1 MKLRVA
7 KKQLRSTER
16 EILAPAVE
24 AYVTSPDDADCIEI
38 SRSLLET
45 AVVVVLLEDPARSR
59 PPKTRFADLR
69 LDVDAVDET
78 SLVGSGQVTWESLL
92 DAGAPLIVE
101 PLRFAFDLR
110 TLSRRRVRYELVI
123 GDPDAA

>member
-24 AYVTSPDDADCIEI
+24 AYVTSPDDADCIEL

-45 AVVVVLLEDPARSR
+45 AVLFVLLEDPARSR
-59 PPKTRFADLR
+59 PPQARFADLR
-69 LDVDAVDET
+69 LDVDSVNET

-101 PLRFAFDLR
+101 PLHFAFDLR
-110 TLSRRRVRYELVI
+110 TLSRRRARYELVV

>member
-16 EILAPAVE
+16 EILAPSVE
-24 AYVTSPDDADCIEI
+24 AYLISPEDPDCIEL
-38 SRSLLET
+38 SRGLLEA
-45 AVVVVLLEDPARSR
+45 AVVFILLEDPARSR
-59 PPKTRFADLR
+59 PPQTRFADLR

-78 SLVGSGQVTWESLL
+78 SLIGSGRVTWKSLF
-92 DAGAPLIVE
+92 DAGAPPIVE

-110 TLSRRRVRYELVI
+110 TLNRRRVRYDLAV